1 MPQAEGA
8 GVARAEW
15 AYAFVTR
22 PPHGAFASWK
32 GPGNER
38 SMYGFR
44 RNAQG
49 QACLGETPLSELL
62 TQSGLE
68 TPVYF
73 YDLDAIA
80 HEARSLIAGYGEAR
94 HVIAYAVKANS
105 AGSVVRT
112 LAAEGTGADV
122 VSAAELEVALA
133 CGVPAEKIVMSG
145 VAKKDSELD
154 VAISS
159 RLLAI
164 QAESVEEVF
173 RIAARARALGRQ
185 ARIAFRLNPGVEI
198 ESHAHISTGH
208 DKAKFG
214 ITRGDV
220 GRAFEAVDAAGD
232 ALVAVGLS
240 THVGSMLGEVAPYL
254 KSAQHVC
261 EVASTRRAL
270 RPGLE
275 YINFGGGF
283 GIDYGG
289 GQGVRPADFGKAA
302 VQLAKAEGLS
312 DLMLVAEPGRSMVG
326 SHGVLVAQ
334 VVQSKVSAEHSWIMI
349 DAGMNDL
356 LRPALYGAKHRIEP
370 LEREPSLPEWRIVG
384 PVCESSD
391 DFGAHPIGAEVP
403 RAVVIR
409 DAGAYGF
416 TMASE
421 YNGRALP
428 SEVFVRG
435 GAVVHVSASAGPAAW
450 VKRRLQA

>member
-1 MPQAEGA
+1 M
-8 GVARAEW
+8 
-15 AYAFVTR
+15 F
-22 PPHGAFASWK
+22 
-32 GPGNER
+32 
-38 SMYGFR
+38 GFR

-49 QACLGETPLSELL
+49 HACLGETALSELL
-62 TQSGLE
+62 ASAELE

-80 HEARSLIAGYGEAR
+80 HEARALIAGYGSAR

-112 LAAEGTGADV
+112 LATEGAGADV
-122 VSAAELEVALA
+122 VSAAELEVALG
-133 CGVPAEKIVMSG
+133 CGIPATKIVMSG
-145 VAKKDSELD
+145 VAKKDAEID
-154 VAISS
+154 FAIASG
-159 RLLAI
+159 LLSI
-164 QAESVEEVF
+164 QAESVEEVV

-185 ARIAFRLNPGVEI
+185 ARIGFRLNPGVEI

-214 ITRGDV
+214 IARADV

-240 THVGSMLGEVAPYL
+240 THIGSMLHEVAPYL

-261 EVASTRRAL
+261 EVARARRASK
-270 RPGLE
+270 PGLE
-275 YINFGGGF
+275 YVSFGGGF
-283 GIDYGG
+283 GIDYGS
-289 GQGVRPADFGKAA
+289 GQTARPADFARQA
-302 VQLAKAEGLS
+302 LELLAREGLR

-326 SHGVLVAQ
+326 AHGVLVAN
-334 VVQSKVSAEHSWIMI
+334 VVQSKVSGENTWVMI

-356 LRPALYGAKHRIEP
+356 IRPALYGAKHRIEP
-370 LEREPSLPEWRIVG
+370 LDRVPSEPEWRVVG

-391 DFGAHPIGAEVP
+391 DFGAHPLGAKAP
-403 RAVVIR
+403 AAVVIR
-409 DAGAYGF
+409 DAGAYSF

-421 YNGRALP
+421 YNGRAIA
-428 SEVFVRG
+428 SEVFVKG
-435 GAVVHVSASAGPAAW
+435 GQIVSKSASPGAAAW

>member
-1 MPQAEGA
+1 
-8 GVARAEW
+8 
-15 AYAFVTR
+15 
-22 PPHGAFASWK
+22 
-32 GPGNER
+32 
-38 SMYGFR
+38 MYGFR

-62 TQSGLE
+62 SQSGLE

-73 YDLDAIA
+73 YDLEAIA
-80 HEARSLIAGYGEAR
+80 HEARALIAGYGNAR

-122 VSAAELEVALA
+122 VSAAELEVAIA
-133 CGVPAEKIVMSG
+133 CGIPAEKIVMSG

-154 VAISS
+154 FAISS

-164 QAESVEEVF
+164 QAESVEELL

-185 ARIAFRLNPGVEI
+185 ARVAFRLNPGVEI

-214 ITRGDV
+214 ITRADV
-220 GRAFEAVDAAGD
+220 GRAFEAVDGAGE
-232 ALVAVGLS
+232 ALLAVGLS
-240 THVGSMLGEVAPYL
+240 THIGSMLGEVAPYL
-254 KSAQHVC
+254 KSARHVC
-261 EVASTRRAL
+261 DVARARRASHA
-270 RPGLE
+270 LE
-275 YINFGGGF
+275 YVNFGGGF
-283 GIDYGG
+283 GIDYGA
-289 GQGVRPADFGKAA
+289 GQAAAPADFGRAA
-302 VQLAKAEGLS
+302 VQLLASEGLS
-312 DLMLVAEPGRSMVG
+312 DLMLVAEPGRSLVG

-334 VVQSKVSAEHSWIMI
+334 VVQTKVSAEHSWLMI

-356 LRPALYGAKHRIEP
+356 LRPALYGAKHRVEP
-370 LEREPSLPEWRIVG
+370 LDREPEAPEWRVVG

-391 DFGAHPIGAEVP
+391 DFGAHPIGREP
-403 RAVVIR
+403 PQSVVIR
-409 DAGAYGF
+409 DAGAYSF

-421 YNGRALP
+421 YNGRALA
-428 SEVFVRG
+428 SEVFVRNG
-435 GAVVHVSASAGPAAW
+435 VITGSSPSPGAAAW

>member
-1 MPQAEGA
+1 M
-8 GVARAEW
+8 
-15 AYAFVTR
+15 
-22 PPHGAFASWK
+22 H
-32 GPGNER
+32 
-38 SMYGFR
+38 GFR

-49 QACLGETPLSELL
+49 RACLGEAPLSELL
-62 TQSGLE
+62 SQSGLE
-68 TPVYF
+68 TPAYF

-80 HEARSLIAGYGEAR
+80 HEARALIAGYGNAR

-122 VSAAELEVALA
+122 VSAAELEVAVA
-133 CGVPAEKIVMSG
+133 CGIPAEKIVMSG

-154 VAISS
+154 FAISS

-185 ARIAFRLNPGVEI
+185 ARVAFRLNPGVEI
-198 ESHAHISTGH
+198 DSHAHISTGH

-214 ITRGDV
+214 IARADV
-220 GRAFEAVDAAGD
+220 GRAFEVVDAAGD

-240 THVGSMLGEVAPYL
+240 THIGSMLGEVAPYL
-254 KSAQHVC
+254 QSARHVC
-261 EVASTRRAL
+261 EVARARRTDHA
-270 RPGLE
+270 GLE
-275 YINFGGGF
+275 YVNFGGGF
-283 GIDYGG
+283 GIDYGT
-289 GQGVRPADFGKAA
+289 GQAAAPADFGRAA
-302 VQLAKAEGLS
+302 VELLKTEGLS

-326 SHGVLVAQ
+326 SHGVLVAR
-334 VVQSKVSAEHSWIMI
+334 VVQSKVSAGHAWLMI

-370 LEREPSLPEWRIVG
+370 LESEPTLPEWRVVG

-391 DFGAHPIGAEVP
+391 DFGAHPIGPEPPELVA
-403 RAVVIR
+403 IR
-409 DAGAYGF
+409 DAGAYSF

-421 YNGRALP
+421 YNGRALAG
-428 SEVFVRG
+428 EVFVKNG
-435 GAVVHVSASAGPAAW
+435 MILGTSPSPGAAAW
-450 VKRRLQA
+450 IKRRLQA

>member
-1 MPQAEGA
+1 
-8 GVARAEW
+8 
-15 AYAFVTR
+15 
-22 PPHGAFASWK
+22 
-32 GPGNER
+32 
-38 SMYGFR
+38 MYGFR

-49 QACLGETPLSELL
+49 QACLGSTPLSELL
-62 TQSGLE
+62 GQSGLE

-80 HEARSLIAGYGEAR
+80 NEARSLIASYGDAR
-94 HVIAYAVKANS
+94 HVVAYAIKANS

-112 LAAEGTGADV
+112 LAAEGMGADI
-122 VSAAELEVALA
+122 VSGAELELAIA
-133 CGVPAEKIVMSG
+133 CGIPAAKIVMSG

-154 VAISS
+154 LAISS

-164 QAESVEEVF
+164 QAESVEEIQ
-173 RIAARARALGRQ
+173 RIAARARTLGRK
-185 ARIAFRLNPGVEI
+185 ARVAFRLNPSVEI

-214 ITRGDV
+214 ITRADV
-220 GRAFEAVDAAGD
+220 GRAFEAVDAAGE

-240 THVGSMLGEVAPYL
+240 THIGSMLGKVDPYL
-254 KSAQHVC
+254 QSARHVC
-261 EVASTRRAL
+261 EVARARRASGA
-270 RPGLE
+270 GLE
-275 YINFGGGF
+275 YVSFGGGF
-283 GIDYGG
+283 GIDYGT
-289 GQGVRPADFGKAA
+289 GQAAAPADFGRAA
-302 VQLAKAEGLS
+302 VQLLHAEGLS

-326 SHGVLVAQ
+326 AHGVLLAR
-334 VVQSKVSAEHSWIMI
+334 VVQSKVSAAHSWLML

-370 LEREPSLPEWRIVG
+370 LEREPGAQEWRVVG

-391 DFGAHPIGAEVP
+391 DFGAHPIGSEAP
-403 RAVVIR
+403 ATVVIR

-416 TMASE
+416 VMASE

-428 SEVFVRG
+428 SEAFVKNG
-435 GAVVHVSASAGPAAW
+435 VIVGSSPSPGSAAW